1 MELVSVV
8 VLAWALE
15 VRDSRF
21 RKACGSKHPGREVIP
36 VGMNLLWA
44 LVDHLVGLFL
54 LHLYSGWLCLSA
66 CGCGAGL
73 LPRLRRCPSCMSCS
87 VLSLLDQSCACVVT
101 NYFLGLG
108 WQLVARPVFIVF
120 PGLLYP
126 EHLFTSWLLEFQL
139 HIFAG

>member
-54 LHLYSGWLCLSA
+54 LHLCSSWLCLSA
-66 CGCGAGL
+66 CVCGAGL
-73 LPRLRRCPSCMSCS
+73 
-87 VLSLLDQSCACVVT
+87 
-101 NYFLGLG
+101 
-108 WQLVARPVFIVF
+108 ARPVFIVF
-120 PGLLYP
+120 SGLPYP

-139 HIFAG
+139 HILAGWGNSSQPRVPWAPQGL